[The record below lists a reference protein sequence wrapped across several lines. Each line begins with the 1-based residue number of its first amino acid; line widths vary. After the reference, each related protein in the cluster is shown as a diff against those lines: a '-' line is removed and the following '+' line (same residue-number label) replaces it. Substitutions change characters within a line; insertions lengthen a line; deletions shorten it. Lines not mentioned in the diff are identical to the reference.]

1 MLVNSA
7 GDRGGPAA
15 VALGFTMGTEPIV
28 TIAVPSY
35 QQGRYLEDALTS
47 IVQLDLP
54 VELFVA
60 DAGSTDGSAEV
71 IRKWENRITSW
82 RSYPDG
88 GQSAAV
94 NECIAKGRAPYIC
107 WLNSDDRFL
116 PGALI
121 HLIEALER
129 NSSWPAAYGQAWNV
143 SEGSTKTWPVRV
155 EPFDAHRLAL
165 RCIICQPASL
175 IRREAWEAVGGL
187 DEDLHMAMDYDLW
200 WRLYH
205 KFGPLGFVEAP
216 IAINR
221 QHLSNKTVSRRHEHY
236 AEAIK
241 VVRRHYGRV
250 PLKWTLA
257 QPYAVWFKRL
267 VTQWKKRRLA
277 GKPRLPSRDQAARLR
292 RSSRSIES

>member
-1 MLVNSA
+1 M
-7 GDRGGPAA
+7 DI
-15 VALGFTMGTEPIV
+15 EPIV

-35 QQGRYLEDALTS
+35 QQGRYLEDALKS
-47 IVQLDLP
+47 IFQLDLP
-54 VELFVA
+54 VEVFVA
-60 DAGSTDGSAEV
+60 DAGSTDGSAEI
-71 IRKWENRITSW
+71 IRRWGERITSW
-82 RSYPDG
+82 RSYADG
-88 GQSAAV
+88 GQSAAI
-94 NECIAKGRAPYIC
+94 NESIAKGRAPYVC
-107 WLNSDDRFL
+107 WLNSDDLFL
-116 PGALI
+116 PRGLI
-121 HLIEALER
+121 RLIEALER
-129 NSSWPAAYGQAWNV
+129 ETSWPAAYGQAWNV
-143 SEGSTKTWPVRV
+143 SEGSPKMWPVRV

-200 WRLYH
+200 WRLYR

-221 QHLSNKTVSRRHEHY
+221 QHPSSKTLSRRREHY

-250 PLKWTLA
+250 PIKWRLA

-267 VTQWKKRRLA
+267 ATQWRRRQLR
-277 GKPRLPSRDQAARLR
+277 GKSPLPLPSRATDDDSGVPIR
-292 RSSRSIES
+292 RSSRSRRC